1 VQATGQHLLYNI
13 QNVGVNFTN
22 ILWQLFSM
30 LFVANRVWQ
39 KAQNYGNSCKI
50 YHLKFPP
57 KNLVQLLGKYK
68 LNEREL

>member
-1 VQATGQHLLYNI
+1 
-13 QNVGVNFTN
+13 
-22 ILWQLFSM
+22 M

-50 YHLKFPP
+50 YHLKVPQ
-57 KNLVQLLGKYK
+57 KILAQLFGKYK